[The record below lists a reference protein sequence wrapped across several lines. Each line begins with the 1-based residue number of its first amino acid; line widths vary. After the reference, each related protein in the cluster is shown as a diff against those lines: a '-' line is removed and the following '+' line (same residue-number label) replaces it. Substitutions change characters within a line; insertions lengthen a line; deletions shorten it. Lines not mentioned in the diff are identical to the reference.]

1 MWTFRQSGSTEAEGL
16 RNVFFRGRSRKGC
29 GRFAQKKEELA
40 DRALEFSAEAAHCQT
55 QSKANGV
62 RGQQISDCLTQWFAE
77 VAGGSQNLLGFGVP
91 LLAFAGIRGMRFAAC
106 QKGQDFPTG
115 EKGAGDHRNFTRGEG
130 VAEVRGRCREF
141 AEFRRSRDSPK
152 FGFILVCLGA
162 ALVLP
167 LLHTVNRSRAS

>member
-1 MWTFRQSGSTEAEGL
+1 MWSTCT
-16 RNVFFRGRSRKGC
+16 NKGRTSRSC
-29 GRFAQKKEELA
+29 ARILH
-40 DRALEFSAEAAHCQT
+40 AEAAHCQT

-62 RGQQISDCLTQWFAE
+62 RGQNSDCLTQWFAE
-77 VAGGSQNLLGFGVP
+77 VTGGSQTLLGFGVP
-91 LLAFAGIRGMRFAAC
+91 LWAPTGIRGMRFAAC
-106 QKGQDFPTG
+106 QKGQDFPT
-115 EKGAGDHRNFTRGEG
+115 AGDHRNFTRGGG